1 MIAKNNILI
10 NPKTTASV
18 AFEVRRTEK
27 ISIIDFYDDTDILK
41 STLKCD
47 LEGANKLYTEYIKEG
62 YKVAF

>member
-1 MIAKNNILI
+1 MIAKNHILI

-27 ISIIDFYDDTDILK
+27 ISIIDFYNDTDILK

-47 LEGANKLYTEYIKEG
+47 LEVANKLYTKCIKEG

>member
-27 ISIIDFYDDTDILK
+27 ISIIDFYDTDILK

-47 LEGANKLYTEYIKEG
+47 LDEANKLYTECIKDG

>member
-27 ISIIDFYDDTDILK
+27 ISIIDFYDTDILK

-47 LEGANKLYTEYIKEG
+47 LDVANKLYTEYIEAG